1 MIRIRFQTSVA
12 AAGLLLA
19 SAALTQEP
27 APRPVATITQ
37 LMQAMIIPASNALFN
52 VPRQVPGDDA
62 GWDAVRNQ
70 AVILAESGNLLMV
83 GDRAGDSGVW
93 METSR
98 ALTDAGEAALAAALA
113 RDVDAITS
121 VGDQI
126 IDACERCHEKH
137 WIR

>member
-1 MIRIRFQTSVA
+1 MIRIRFHASVA

-62 GWDAVRNQ
+62 DWDAVRNQ

>member
-1 MIRIRFQTSVA
+1 MTPIKLRTAGWA
-12 AAGLLLA
+12 AALLLA

-27 APRPVATITQ
+27 APRPVATVTQ

-52 VPRQVPGDDA
+52 VPRQVPDDDA

-70 AVILAESGNLLMV
+70 AVVLAESGNLLMI
-83 GDRAGDSGVW
+83 GDRAENSEVW
-93 METSR
+93 MATSG
-98 ALTDAGEAALAAALA
+98 ALTDAGAAALAAALA

>member
-1 MIRIRFQTSVA
+1 MKPIRFRTAGGA
-12 AAGLLLA
+12 AALLLA

-27 APRPVATITQ
+27 VPRPVATVTQ

-52 VPRQVPGDDA
+52 VPRQVPEDDA

-70 AVILAESGNLLMV
+70 AVVLAESGNLLMI
-83 GDRAGDSGVW
+83 GDRAEDSEVW
-93 METSR
+93 MATSG

-121 VGDQI
+121 VGDRI

>member
-1 MIRIRFQTSVA
+1 MTRIRLRALGGA
-12 AAGLLLA
+12 AALLLA
-19 SAALTQEP
+19 SAALTQGP
-27 APRPVATITQ
+27 VPRAVATVTQ

-52 VPRQVPGDDA
+52 LPRQVPEDDA

-70 AVILAESGNLLMV
+70 AVVLAESGNLLMV
-83 GDRAGDSGVW
+83 GDRAEDSEVW
-93 METSR
+93 METSQ

-137 WIR
+137 WIQ

>member
-1 MIRIRFQTSVA
+1 MIRIRFHASVA

-37 LMQAMIIPASNALFN
+37 
-52 VPRQVPGDDA
+52 
-62 GWDAVRNQ
+62 
-70 AVILAESGNLLMV
+70 LLMV

>member
-1 MIRIRFQTSVA
+1 MIRIRFQASVA